1 MLQVLTFTFLV
12 VTCPTM
18 LTISHDDDH
27 FARSLC
33 VQVML
38 QVLTFAFLVVI
49 CSTVLMVPVMLY
61 VFRLDELGWRWQHAA
76 LFSSMVASTDAVTV
90 SAILHSG
97 ERNI

>member
-1 MLQVLTFTFLV
+1 
-12 VTCPTM
+12 
-18 LTISHDDDH
+18 
-27 FARSLC
+27 
-33 VQVML
+33 ML

-97 ERNI
+97 ERNV